1 VKPVIDMWAPFLP
14 LAEVGEHLAEHFPE
28 PMLGYL
34 RVFWKQPATR
44 ETVRE
49 LVAGRSLDEDVV
61 MKALDD
67 AGIERSLITGF
78 DETSSA
84 GSVTMPNE
92 LVAQISERHPGRFIP
107 FCGVDVFRGMDAV
120 REMEHWIRD
129 RGFKGLS
136 LRPFMIDLPADDRHY
151 YPFYAKCVELD
162 VPLSIHTSANWTTG
176 RVNELGHP
184 RYIDTVA
191 THFPELK
198 IVMSHAG
205 YPWVLD
211 AVLLVWKHQ
220 NVYLELAAHRPK
232 YFARSGTGWEPLL
245 RYGPTT
251 IRHKV
256 LYGSGWFL
264 MGRPPAELI
273 TEVRELPVDEDV
285 LEDWLYNNAAAL
297 LGIKG

>member
-1 VKPVIDMWAPFLP
+1 M
-14 LAEVGEHLAEHFPE
+14 
-28 PMLGYL
+28 
-34 RVFWKQPATR
+34 

-49 LVAGRSLDEDVV
+49 MQAGRALDEDVV
-61 MKALDD
+61 MKSLDD

-78 DETSSA
+78 DETTSA

-92 LVAQISERHPGRFIP
+92 LVAEIAERHPGRFIP
-107 FCGVDVFRGMDAV
+107 FCGVDILKGMDAV

-129 RGFKGLS
+129 RGFAGLS

-151 YPFYAKCVELD
+151 YPFYAKCVELG

-184 RYIDTVA
+184 RYLDTVA

-211 AVLLVWKHQ
+211 ACLLAWKHQ

-232 YFARSGTGWEPLL
+232 YMARSGTGWEPLL
-245 RYGPTT
+245 RYGSTT
-251 IRHKV
+251 IRDKV

-264 MGRPPAELI
+264 MGRPPGELIAEL
-273 TEVRELPVDEDV
+273 RELPVPQDV
-285 LEDWLYNNAAAL
+285 LDDWLYDNSARLMA
-297 LGIKG
+297 GDEPRPTGVSS

>member
-1 VKPVIDMWAPFLP
+1 MTTRVIDMWAPFLP
-14 LAEVGEHLAEHFPE
+14 LPEVGAHLAEHFPE

-34 RVFWKQPATR
+34 RVFWKKPATR
-44 ETVRE
+44 DTARA
-49 LVAGRSLDEDVV
+49 LVAGQALDEDVV
-61 MKALDD
+61 MKALAD

-78 DETSSA
+78 DETSTA

-92 LVAQISERHPGRFIP
+92 LVAEIAERYPGRFIP
-107 FCGVDVFRGMDAV
+107 FCGVDILDGMDAV
-120 REMEHWIRD
+120 RKMEHWITE
-129 RGFKGLS
+129 RGFMGLS

-151 YPFYAKCVELD
+151 YPFYAKCVELG

-184 RYIDTVA
+184 RYIDAVA
-191 THFPELK
+191 TYFPELK

-211 AVLLVWKHQ
+211 ACLLAWKHE

-232 YFARSGTGWEPLL
+232 YFARPGTGWEPLL

-251 IRHKV
+251 IRDKV

-264 MGRPPAELI
+264 MGRPPGELVAEMW
-273 TEVRELPVDEDV
+273 ELPIPEDV
-285 LEDWLYNNAAAL
+285 LDDWMYGNAARL
-297 LGIKG
+297 LG